1 MAERRDRYGNVLD
14 SSIAPRGDGN
24 GRGYDNGR
32 APRGGYDGDSSMSS
46 RLLRGDDRLRYAD
59 NYMPPNTPITPRPIG
74 YDGEESPITPGFNRY
89 YDGASSVGGH
99 PPVTPRTAGYDGAES
114 SMPSGTPR
122 TERFDSGPTYA
133 EARIPQAGRYD
144 PAESSMT
151 IGTPRTGRYGP
162 AEGSVAMGTPR
173 TAQFDT
179 AGTPVTM
186 GPPGAP
192 APGPYDNT
200 MSRGDYD
207 PEREREHERQMMERE
222 KYETERGMRPPP
234 GMEVA
239 RQSTEYLSSSGTS
252 TSSYLDISH
261 NYPTKG
267 WSFKTFF
274 RAPSEKKPKKRKSR
288 RVMRQSNSS
297 SSSLDGDLAYG
308 TGFLR
313 YRRKKAVRS
322 RDGRD
327 RELIR
332 YKSSKE
338 SLRETRP
345 PPSERRPT
353 TDAEILAVG
362 AGLAKLARDHNKLD
376 LKNGKKGRKSE
387 SGAGSGRNG
396 DRGLDSS
403 RVIPYETDPNDDEGW
418 ESASDDE
425 SEASVDSGLAFGGE
439 APAPA
444 KAPARRSFF
453 GGKKKHGPMTRKSSI
468 VDPRLFGPQNSLNG
482 ILDRPV
488 GYEEVQWESS
498 SDFGQQSYVSYS
510 DSPDERYGSD
520 RDRIGR
526 TQSVA
531 SGSQASLQQVFPIP
545 TSDPSRFDVARR
557 TVSEANSARPVPVPI
572 QQPQPIT
579 PVSQSVYNEPS
590 YVRSASGGILKSSS
604 NRQSLAGAAL
614 AGVAG
619 AAIGA
624 VLASSQ
630 KDDKNDAR
638 EDNKRETRREA
649 ESVASRR
656 EDDHRERRRAEE
668 EFSVS
673 EGSIAK
679 RRERNKDDRPERDE
693 KREQPREIERVKDDA
708 RSTTSNSSRDTTRD
722 SRRDDPDAAADERA
736 RRREARR
743 QERRDADRVSD
754 RYDDKR
760 SNVDSEVSAPPQPP
774 QPVNPFQY
782 QVEGSPVNEP
792 RAIHTQQEAPPTVVT
807 VDREPDFSRKSTSS
821 NKDTSK
827 VSRTDAGRDREVG
840 EEDRDRRYRDSERVL
855 HEAERIYEEAEHST
869 APIDA
874 VAIAAAAAA
883 VGAEGFRQSRAE
895 KRRGERRT
903 ESDDQNSKQGQK
915 SEIPEEEQHAMVM
928 AEADRAYREI
938 VMARKVAAEVRRS
951 RSPSP
956 EPSVINKYEVEEE
969 VEEPT
974 RIVTPPGMHDRKK
987 KGPYDAPNAD
997 FTLDYV
1003 MTPRDLK
1010 VYSIPAMRYKRD
1022 HADLEGPF
1030 MIRDPEAK
1038 LPRPLLNLIQPT
1050 PVPTPSPEKQ
1060 FASTRTNN
1068 VAARSE
1074 EREVDQRRTE
1084 KTVEP
1089 KSQERE
1095 QRHEQGSSRT
1105 EEVRSYDDRRSDRQG
1120 SRAQDREQPRE
1131 PVSYRPQ
1138 EEERGRRGSR
1148 PTPAVILGPRGDV
1161 IRAADVP
1168 VASPTQS
1175 TVSKGVTWG
1184 VNETKHFEVESPTD
1198 GREEF
1203 ISQPD
1208 GSEKSKSGNG
1218 WGAIAAGLT
1227 GAGVG
1232 AALASSSESAR
1243 DSKVTD
1249 DRDGPRKSRSDDKD
1263 RNNGPYEYRGVMVE
1277 PGTPDERPRRESPPK
1292 IGPKPIAAPS
1302 GHVPGAFDD
1311 DLDFTA
1317 TVAAGLQDTGFNP
1330 DLVIEDPTFRK
1341 RDSPAGSNEFVYQGP
1356 WAETVSDLQ
1365 DAPAADRGYVIGEV
1379 AETPKDWTSV
1389 SPAAEE
1395 QPSKPSKKE
1404 IWAGEEFRPMSEIII
1419 EEPEGYFD
1427 DAPRISNKEQR
1438 RREREA
1444 TKPPGLERDMSSFVE
1459 VDPVSP
1465 FADPPESYIEKPV
1478 EDTSRKSQESSRST
1492 RDDYAPEM
1500 SMSSSKK
1507 SNNRRSAR
1515 DEDDESPRGTNRR
1528 SLDSVNN
1535 YKNGEEFNPRDSKRD
1550 SGFEGGRST
1559 KSSRSSKE
1567 SLRNK
1572 NDQYDEVD
1580 PAQISLP
1587 QTSSSEENSYSSEE
1601 APPKLPRLDKEE
1613 RASSLPRSIMNE
1625 ERSSSLPR
1633 SIINDDFGF
1642 RRPKKLSRSSTVG
1655 DLEEH
1660 DFRRPRKLNRSST
1673 IDDLDDLKAVALAGI
1688 PGEGGDSRK
1697 EKRSGLF
1704 SFFSGRSGSGSR
1716 EDSSKLSRDDP
1727 DDVKKKKKKRS
1738 DSLGLIGRIGS
1749 PSQASSGLTQLS
1761 SAETNGQFTRMDS
1774 TTSLRKD
1781 KDGEK
1786 QGRPSSEGKKDSFLD
1801 NAGILGAGAGLAAG
1815 AVAVVAQHHQYANAA
1830 NENEKEIEI
1839 EKNENAN
1846 FGEPGK
1852 EENFDPEISEREF
1865 RPSIDPQY
1873 GDLLPLPPSG
1883 PVSPNVDSIDDLPEL
1898 PESRPTTPDS
1908 ERRTPKEK
1916 TPRSRRSLQETPLKT
1931 SSPSAVPLKFV
1942 MGNRSIS
1949 SSPVSTRSPQIAIP
1963 GSPNAESTTFPRPRS
1978 RPKSWDKDTKEY
1990 KPLYLLET
1998 NRRGSYVQPEEQMA
2012 SLPQL
2017 PPSRTSSQL
2026 DVANLPQS
2034 GFFDEEKLDLH
2045 RPSEDPLE
2053 PLSMGRTSPSSDD
2066 RAYKGSTPTAN
2077 TLKKDLAPS
2086 AEFKQDSSLTLET
2099 QKLFSDVSLDE
2110 NQTTSP
2116 DWVAQTIGAAALATA
2131 TGSIIASQIPSDGKQ
2146 LTSSPQDIARDD
2158 KSGYDN
2164 SPLSSTESHDIAAER
2179 EKALQALSGIS
2190 ESDNQTIMSIEDEV
2204 EPTEEF
2210 TLSKS
2215 QKKKDRKKAKA
2226 KALLAA
2232 AQDGGDDDVQVTQ
2245 AEVRPEPTP
2254 EMESVSTPIETH
2266 APEEFV
2272 TLSSMEKSNEG
2283 KAAVEDVDANAD
2295 VEPEP
2300 EYFLDSPVAVAH
2312 DDGAEAK
2319 SENVSSEQPAVIQES
2334 REVVDEP
2341 SVPVEEAVEEFSSP
2355 KSKKNKT
2362 FEPEPE
2368 AEQSVDMEV
2377 QEQVLTS
2384 EDKSS
2389 VLDDK
2394 VTEPQEQVPE
2404 DSNPQ
2409 EIENVEEPATPA
2421 AENDTFDELATMP
2434 MTPKSKKDKKRDKK
2448 KAKAAA
2454 AAAAAAAEI
2463 EAAESTPVP
2472 ETPVEERVPEI
2483 KQDVEPES
2491 IPIPESP
2498 SEERALEVEPESVTV
2513 PETSR
2518 EEPVHEVE
2526 VSNEED
2532 GKQIASESVPVS
2544 ETPIEEAKEIAPESI
2559 PIPETPTEERA
2570 QELELS
2576 NNEEKEHIAR
2586 ESVPIPE
2593 TPIEEAEEITHESTP
2608 IPIEEAKEIAPE
2620 SIPVPETLR
2629 EESPHEV
2636 ELSNIE
2642 ENEQIAPESI
2652 PIPESPIEEA
2662 KEIASESIPVPET
2675 PREEPVREVELSN
2688 EEEQKQIAPESTP
2701 VPIEEAKEIAP
2712 ESIPVPETP
2721 TEERAQEVEPEAAP
2735 KSPKLSADAD
2745 PEMLIQQKAVEIAPE
2760 FIPVLE
2766 TPTEERVQ
2774 EVEPQAAL
2782 ESPSRLSADAD
2793 TETSIQQEAQE
2804 VAPESIPVPETPIQE
2819 RTMEIIPEMSPEQ
2832 LEEPSTLN
2840 EPETTP
2846 LEKSATI
2853 ENTGDAVPINDD
2865 SVASPKSK
2873 KDREK
2878 AKKSR
2883 AVSPD
2888 SESQEPVVDA
2898 TPEESPS
2905 EPSSQNVVETPQE
2918 APEELFFEAV
2928 EDVVEPSQEAPEES
2942 LSKTVEEEAPKES
2955 LSNTVEEAA
2964 PEESFPNT
2972 IKEATPEES
2981 LSKTVEEEALE
2992 QSSSKTVE
3000 EEEAPEKS
3008 GSRTVEEQA
3017 PEESVSK
3024 TIEEEEAPEKSGSR
3038 TVEEQAPEE
3047 SVSKTIEEEAPEEP
3061 SSKTIE
3067 ETAQEAPASTEA
3079 SGDTPAPMSKKGK
3092 KKAKKAAA
3100 AAAALEAEAAQAA
3113 QAANDEIREPVADV
3127 ESNETLETAPVMEEI
3142 TQPEVSEPTVPLSPK
3157 KSKKK
3162 SKKNKAVEDQSP
3174 AQTQPEIASPAPE
3187 FEKPTP
3193 MIGPG
3198 GWPATPATP
3207 WTGAATE
3214 ISRSSDK
3221 DYFPPVETVLPVAAV
3236 GAAFIGAEL
3245 SKDDSLAQNKIGSEE
3260 RKRSGLSRSTTAEE
3274 LLDEAE
3280 KPQEVAEESVSK
3292 DLQEAKPDQLSLTR
3306 QLEAEFASNS
3316 QNGMKRD
3323 SAPQTPTEETNQ
3335 TFEELGQSAPVESQD
3350 IEASTTVEE
3359 KPEVIAES
3367 VHNENHLALANQ
3379 LEEQFEAASDK
3390 EEKIADE
3397 PQDDE
3402 LSSEPI
3408 ARDTVEPADLAISQ
3422 PGPIEESRDTDVSQ
3436 AEPIEAATIEP
3447 VEESENLATSKP
3459 EQIEETIEQ
3468 ATAVDPEAEFAP
3480 VNNTSE
3486 DDRKDKDAAIQ
3497 AENTLG
3503 ESTSA
3508 TDVTTEPI
3516 GQDEALTTTQ
3526 EAEVQNLVKIDA
3538 APLDS
3543 ITAETSAIIPEP
3555 ESQEQEK
3562 IDSAP
3567 VEFATTAPE
3576 PEAEIAFPEENA
3588 DEIKKKDNMV
3598 ESTPVEEIAQT
3609 AANEPEAQ
3617 IALLEEK
3624 TDEIKEKDNVVE
3636 PTPAEEIATSEV
3648 LDAPKSDDIVQQT
3661 TSEPVVASPG
3671 IELTLPTKMSKKD
3684 KKKKKQSNQLQDPVD
3699 DETKAK
3705 DISSVIGSSVAE
3717 SSSAPVEQ
3725 TISVPNNEPASK
3737 SIDPLAT
3744 PITPGYSSL
3753 LGPLSARR
3761 KGVLE
3766 MVQELGW
3773 GKKKNKPA
3781 EPETPIRPV
3790 TAPEASQLATVP
3802 ETPMEMPQSAVE
3814 SEPATTPSIEEEWAL
3829 PVKKTK
3835 KDKKKGKSV
3844 ATPEFTESLSAEP
3857 EQAETSVSREAEIQ
3871 EPEKPITQ
3879 DAETPATP
3887 IVGQSDA
3894 SESSGRRSM
3903 RDKEKRPSL
3912 QLFLSQEAAKA
3923 FRKPSVDGTPRV
3935 RSFSESESAFGRSA
3949 EPIVGKSTEAAV
3961 EPPTELVAERPVEN
3975 VSELVEPAAEKF
3987 AEPGVEQAVEQFS
4000 EPFVERSL
4008 EPGSNSMEPVVEQ
4021 LSEPVT
4027 EQSSEPIIEQP
4038 VIEQLSEPIS
4048 EQSSEPTVEQF
4059 SEPTIERTVG
4069 PASDPRE
4076 PIIEKPIEPTSE
4088 QFIEHPSESNIER
4101 SIEPITE
4108 TIVTAPVATQ
4118 DDVPETPSKKS
4129 KKDKKKKRKSLQAA
4143 ALAEASA
4150 LTGRTAENIVKE
4162 QEQQPVEAEPSIE
4175 KPIEPKVE
4183 IEPKSTLEVAANIPL
4198 PSESVL
4204 ESDTAVEEPSQSAE
4218 VEPESALEVAANI
4231 PLPSE
4236 TNPEPATNFDEP
4248 SLPVEVN
4255 PKPTR
4260 DIAEN
4265 ASIPSESISE
4275 PLASVDEPSLPAE
4288 AVAQEPQA
4296 IPEATSSQAPVIP
4309 ETQVEDEWALP
4320 TSKPKRSKKN
4330 KKGKGNAEVDV
4341 KEPVIREV
4349 EPEQSLSAEPVSE
4362 FVETKQGEEPISTVE
4377 DTVKPTLE
4385 RENVPVDEVLEQE
4398 PTVQEISQ
4406 EPESVS
4412 NFQES
4417 IPEVLTESNEL
4428 AHHEAVESSE
4438 IAPATAEQP
4447 LEESPEA
4454 KEPANLE
4461 VRENVEPASEVV
4473 PEPIQDFT
4481 PVSPK
4486 RSKKDR
4492 KKRKSVPATP
4502 SEERA
4507 NPVEVAAPAQ
4517 SMPIDP
4523 VFDAAHGT
4531 PGDPI
4536 VERTLEP
4543 INNDSQASEVQTTD
4557 AEVSRGF
4564 PANDFDPRES
4574 AHVTSLSANVD
4585 ALTDSSKNTEKFS
4598 TDPTVQ
4604 ELARV
4609 SQDAEQSHQAIVKP
4623 ASDRI
4628 QDVEESTFQ
4637 PVLDTPFE
4645 EHQPSEPVSR
4655 DVNEAPEVEPIVSS
4669 PKKSKKDKKKRK
4681 GKAVALVEEPL
4692 PENSSEMSGSG
4703 ISSQELQL
4711 GVLGE
4716 LRKKLAARNAA
4727 LAELASIPIPET
4739 PVEELSREIVSEEP
4753 KEEFKE
4759 EPANIPIPE
4768 TPSEEL
4774 PRDLAPETVNVV
4786 EQTPEDLE
4794 IQLSGVPIPETP
4806 VEATFHEITS
4816 EDVPVQEENTSEPTT
4831 WEEPANIPIPETPA
4845 EEASHE
4851 IAPEEASDRDLAPEQ
4866 VNFEEPASIP
4876 IPETPVEELS
4886 RDIVGEEETRT
4897 APEDI
4902 PIPGSPAEEEQAR
4915 ELEPEVEARDRT
4927 PEAEAIVH
4935 QDVSEKA
4942 DDVFES
4948 SPVNERMPEEE
4959 SEVPSEPMPSE
4970 SINESVPRSF
4980 GEFELVD
4987 RTRVAE
4993 PTVSEV
4999 ASEHEVPISVMT
5011 ESAEATPFQT
5021 PQNVPADAR
5030 ELPLMGED
5038 LPTLVED
5045 SSVLNEP
5052 FPETTQEPTENM
5064 TTGPRE
5070 ISLEEFKAMPIDEL
5084 STESPVV
5091 AKTQPIAATVE
5102 DVPEEDVMPAIVE
5115 MKDMP
5120 IEESLNVDAT
5130 PIEHEVKAMPIEELP
5145 KEASMPAEDK
5155 STSISNE
5162 RSADT
5167 KDRESGFFSP
5177 VQEISFT
5184 PQEANLGE
5192 PEIAKPV
5199 PAEITLDEFKA
5210 MPAEEAPTEAQQQTE
5225 DEEASISAKRSKKD
5239 KKKRKSSLSA
5249 PSEPEVPIVVSELPK
5264 DDLPTSEEPREL
5276 ALPLDTDVPD
5286 THTTSQ
5292 VPQVENVERIVSGHD
5307 IFGKSF
5313 KENKGKEV
5321 LRSDTESGP
5330 AYHAIA
5336 VSEPRDVEP
5345 GERVLTSP
5353 IPMRDTSI
5361 HVEPA
5366 TVPDTILHQPSSNSS
5381 KHSFERSSDSSP
5393 DLLRNTSKH
5402 DKRKRQATLDLAT
5415 PLEDRQRTFWADEI
5429 PEAEIVR
5436 SAPVIEDIGK
5446 DEFYSHIAS
5455 TTESAP
5461 ISDFSRPAKKGKK
5474 GTKRTSGNIE
5484 DFRPPI
5490 GEDMPKE
5497 KPMQELKE
5505 APAVAA
5511 TVSAIATAALLA
5523 SRNKRTGTEEFEE
5536 EDSQPA
5542 KKLSRKERK
5551 RPSIDNREPSD
5562 DKFDDAAPWEEKK
5575 PRAFEEVR
5583 RESHEGYDNRRGNE
5597 ELFVGRTIVPEPSP
5611 IDITRKPFGGLSKM
5625 APMDTIKTRPM
5636 TPPRNFTPENIAAVP
5651 IIKPE
5656 SPIQSPSPPR
5666 RSPPAHEP
5674 RGDLPEEY
5682 LTRPSRRELKD
5693 KTSKKP
5699 KNFGAAAPGLPMSIQ
5714 EALRATIVE
5723 MSNKGFVAEGSPP
5736 TSPSAQWASRSKSR
5750 SASVVAASDL
5760 PVRQEEV
5767 VERRSTL
5774 KAEDSNRDSAF
5785 GSDSPI
5791 PPQGG
5796 FQDTGYVRD
5805 SGVHLRDD
5813 SPSVRVRA
5821 PVSSSEA
5828 AIASMSWPTVDE
5840 EAGTV
5845 DLEHFQRPKVVDE
5858 FKHLDRGLDNL
5869 PSQKHIE
5876 EKDVDLQ
5883 RTSAIHGAQSAAERR
5898 RSRRRSSTVQSE
5910 SSEVNDKDVIRSQR
5924 LRAFPDRPQEMHD
5937 PSPVPAHRSITPE
5950 KGILKLQAMRMGSPE
5965 PELPQIERSEVRTPP
5980 NRTPPRPTEDKYRD
5994 FDPPKTPRTGERRY
6008 PVDNTTSIAAGAAIA
6023 AAGLG
6028 FASARRISQEN
6039 RPGSAQSQRSASNIS
6054 VNRMRTPNPLD
6065 ASQSPFLSDSAKTNR
6080 SFTPPLRRTARKI
6093 SGDLRSLR
6101 QQGNFDPAKE
6111 PDPALINTTGS
6122 TTSSNSANPTANE
6135 GRVRSKEMA
6144 DVYVSIANF

>member
-14 SSIAPRGDGN
+14 SSIAPRGNGN

-32 APRGGYDGDSSMSS
+32 APRGGYDGDSSMPG
-46 RLLRGDDRLRYAD
+46 RLLGDDRLRYAD
-59 NYMPPNTPITPRPIG
+59 NYMPPNTPITPRPLG

-89 YDGASSVGGH
+89 YDGASSVGGP

-114 SMPSGTPR
+114 SMSFGTPR
-122 TERFDSGPTYA
+122 TERFDNGPTYA

-207 PEREREHERQMMERE
+207 PERERGKERQMMMERE

-274 RAPSEKKPKKRKSR
+274 RAPSEKKPKKRRSK

-313 YRRKKAVRS
+313 YRRKKAVRA

-327 RELIR
+327 REIIR

-338 SLRETRP
+338 SLRETRSP
-345 PPSERRPT
+345 TSERRPT

-396 DRGLDSS
+396 GRGLDSS
-403 RVIPYETDPNDDEGW
+403 RAIPYETDPNDDEGW

-482 ILDRPV
+482 VLDRPV
-488 GYEEVQWESS
+488 GYEEVHWESS
-498 SDFGQQSYVSYS
+498 SDFGQESYVLYS
-510 DSPDERYGSD
+510 DSQDERYGSD

-531 SGSQASLQQVFPIP
+531 SGSQASLQHVFPVP

-630 KDDKNDAR
+630 RDDMNDAR
-638 EDNKRETRREA
+638 EDDKRESRREA

-656 EDDHRERRRAEE
+656 EDERRERRRAEE

-679 RRERNKDDRPERDE
+679 RREKNKDDRPERDE
-693 KREQPREIERVKDDA
+693 KREQTREIERVKDDA
-708 RSTTSNSSRDTTRD
+708 RSITSNSSRDTTRD
-722 SRRDDPDAAADERA
+722 SRRDDPDAAAEERA

-760 SNVDSEVSAPPQPP
+760 SNVESEVSAPPQPP

-782 QVEGSPVNEP
+782 QVEDSPVNEP
-792 RAIHTQQEAPPTVVT
+792 SQIHPQQGAAPTVVT
-807 VDREPDFSRKSTSS
+807 VDREPNFSRKSTSS

-827 VSRTDAGRDREVG
+827 VSRTDAGRDRG
-840 EEDRDRRYRDSERVL
+840 ADEEDRGRRYRDSERVL

-883 VGAEGFRQSRAE
+883 VGAEGLRQSRAE

-903 ESDDQNSKQGQK
+903 DADDQNSTPGQK

-1030 MIRDPEAK
+1030 MIRDPDAK

-1060 FASTRTNN
+1060 FASTKTNN

-1074 EREVDQRRTE
+1074 EREDDKRRTE
-1084 KTVEP
+1084 RKVEP

-1095 QRHEQGSSRT
+1095 QRREQVSSRT
-1105 EEVRSYDDRRSDRQG
+1105 EKERSYDDRWSDRQG

-1131 PVSYRPQ
+1131 PVSSRPQ

-1161 IRAADVP
+1161 IRAADAP
-1168 VASPTQS
+1168 VSSPTQS

-1203 ISQPD
+1203 NSQPD
-1208 GSEKSKSGNG
+1208 GSEKSRSGNG
-1218 WGAIAAGLT
+1218 WGAIAAGVM
-1227 GAGVG
+1227 GAGAG
-1232 AALASSSESAR
+1232 AVLASSSESAR

-1249 DRDGPRKSRSDDKD
+1249 DRDAPRKSRLDDRD
-1263 RNNGPYEYRGVMVE
+1263 RNQGPYEYRGVVVE

-1292 IGPKPIAAPS
+1292 IGPKPVTAPS

-1317 TVAAGLQDTGFNP
+1317 HVAAGLQDTGFNP
-1330 DLVIEDPTFRK
+1330 DLVIDDPAFRK
-1341 RDSPAGSNEFVYQGP
+1341 RDSPAGSNEFVYKGP

-1365 DAPAADRGYVIGEV
+1365 DAPATDRGYVIGEV

-1395 QPSKPSKKE
+1395 EPSKPTKKE
-1404 IWAGEEFRPMSEIII
+1404 RWAGEEFTPMSEIII

-1427 DAPRISNKEQR
+1427 EAPRISNKEQR

-1465 FADPPESYIEKPV
+1465 FADPPQSYIEQPV
-1478 EDTSRKSQESSRST
+1478 EDTPRKSQESSRST
-1492 RDDYAPEM
+1492 RDNYDPEIAP
-1500 SMSSSKK
+1500 SLKK
-1507 SNNRRSAR
+1507 KLNNRSSAR

-1528 SLDSVNN
+1528 SLDSVQSF
-1535 YKNGEEFNPRDSKRD
+1535 KNGEEFNPRDSKRD
-1550 SGFEGGRST
+1550 SGFEGGRSS

-1587 QTSSSEENSYSSEE
+1587 QTSSEENSYSSEE

-1613 RASSLPRSIMNE
+1613 RTSSLPRSIMNE

-1633 SIINDDFGF
+1633 SIKNDDVGF
-1642 RRPKKLSRSSTVG
+1642 RRPKKLSRSSTLG

-1673 IDDLDDLKAVALAGI
+1673 IDDLDDLKAVAMAGI
-1688 PGEGGDSRK
+1688 PEEGGDSKK
-1697 EKRSGLF
+1697 ERRTGGLF
-1704 SFFSGRSGSGSR
+1704 SFFGGSRSGSGSR

-1749 PSQASSGLTQLS
+1749 PSQATSGLTQVS

-1774 TTSLRKD
+1774 TTGLQ

-1786 QGRPSSEGKKDSFLD
+1786 QGSKSSEAKKDSFLD

-1830 NENEKEIEI
+1830 NENENEIEI
-1839 EKNENAN
+1839 EQNENEN
-1846 FGEPGK
+1846 LGEPGR
-1852 EENFDPEISEREF
+1852 EENFDLEISEREF

-1883 PVSPNVDSIDDLPEL
+1883 PVSPIVDAIDDLPEL

-1949 SSPVSTRSPQIAIP
+1949 SSPVSTRAPQIAIP
-1963 GSPNAESTTFPRPRS
+1963 GSPNAESTTFSRPKS

-1998 NRRGSYVQPEEQMA
+1998 NRRGSYVQPEEQIA

-2034 GFFDEEKLDLH
+2034 GVFDEEKLDLH

-2053 PLSMGRTSPSSDD
+2053 PLSMARTSPSSDD
-2066 RAYKGSTPTAN
+2066 RAYKVSTPTAN

-2099 QKLFSDVSLDE
+2099 QKLFSHVSPHA
-2110 NQTTSP
+2110 NQTSSP
-2116 DWVAQTIGAAALATA
+2116 DLVAQTIGAAALATA
-2131 TGSIIASQIPSDGKQ
+2131 TGSLIASQISSDDKQ

-2158 KSGYDN
+2158 KSGHDN
-2164 SPLSSTESHDIAAER
+2164 SPLSSSESHDIAAER
-2179 EKALQALSGIS
+2179 EKALLTLSGIS
-2190 ESDNQTIMSIEDEV
+2190 EPDNQTIMSIEDEV

-2232 AQDGGDDDVQVTQ
+2232 AQDDGGDDVQVAQ
-2245 AEVRPEPTP
+2245 AEVRPELTP
-2254 EMESVSTPIETH
+2254 EMESVFTPIETH
-2266 APEEFV
+2266 AFEEF
-2272 TLSSMEKSNEG
+2272 TTQDSMEKKSNKG
-2283 KAAVEDVDANAD
+2283 KAAAEDVDVDATA
-2295 VEPEP
+2295 EPEP
-2300 EYFLDSPVAVAH
+2300 ESFLDSPVAIAR
-2312 DDGAEAK
+2312 DDVAEAK
-2319 SENVSSEQPAVIQES
+2319 SENVSSEQPTVIEES
-2334 REVVDEP
+2334 R
-2341 SVPVEEAVEEFSSP
+2341 EAVEEPLAPVEEPVEEFLSP
-2355 KSKKNKT
+2355 KSKKNKKKGKNISS

-2368 AEQSVDMEV
+2368 TEQPADMEV
-2377 QEQVLTS
+2377 QEPAPTTS
-2384 EDKSS
+2384 ENKSL
-2389 VLDDK
+2389 VLDDN

-2404 DSNPQ
+2404 NSNTR
-2409 EIENVEEPATPA
+2409 EIENLEEPATPA
-2421 AENDTFDELATMP
+2421 AENDTFDELAMMP
-2434 MTPKSKKDKKRDKK
+2434 LTPKSKKDKKRDRK

-2454 AAAAAAAEI
+2454 AAAAAEKEM
-2463 EAAESTPVP
+2463 EAAESTPIP
-2472 ETPVEERVPEI
+2472 ETPVQEQAPEI
-2483 KQDVEPES
+2483 QQDVEPES
-2491 IPIPESP
+2491 VPVPESP
-2498 SEERALEVEPESVTV
+2498 SEERALEVEPEFVSLS
-2513 PETSR
+2513 ETPR
-2518 EEPVHEVE
+2518 EESVHEVE
-2526 VSNEED
+2526 PVS
-2532 GKQIASESVPVS
+2532 IPVS
-2544 ETPIEEAKEIAPESI
+2544 ETPTEEPIHKVELSSEEENVQIAPESVPVPETPVEEAKEITPESI
-2559 PIPETPTEERA
+2559 PVPETPTEERA
-2570 QELELS
+2570 QE
-2576 NNEEKEHIAR
+2576 
-2586 ESVPIPE
+2586 
-2593 TPIEEAEEITHESTP
+2593 
-2608 IPIEEAKEIAPE
+2608 
-2620 SIPVPETLR
+2620 
-2629 EESPHEV
+2629 V
-2636 ELSNIE
+2636 EL
-2642 ENEQIAPESI
+2642 P
-2652 PIPESPIEEA
+2652 
-2662 KEIASESIPVPET
+2662 
-2675 PREEPVREVELSN
+2675 N
-2688 EEEQKQIAPESTP
+2688 EEETKQIAPESVPVSETPVEEAKEITPESTP
-2701 VPIEEAKEIAP
+2701 VPFEEAQEIAP

-2721 TEERAQEVEPEAAP
+2721 TEERAQEVELSNEEERKQIAPASVTVHEDPVEETKEIAPESISVPDTPTEERALEVEPEVASEFP
-2735 KSPKLSADAD
+2735 SKFSADAD
-2745 PEMLIQQKAVEIAPE
+2745 PETL
-2760 FIPVLE
+2760 
-2766 TPTEERVQ
+2766 
-2774 EVEPQAAL
+2774 
-2782 ESPSRLSADAD
+2782 
-2793 TETSIQQEAQE
+2793 IQQEAQE
-2804 VAPESIPVPETPIQE
+2804 IAPESIPMPESPIEE
-2819 RTMEIIPEMSPEQ
+2819 RTAELIPEMSPEKS
-2832 LEEPSTLN
+2832 EEPSTLD
-2840 EPETTP
+2840 EPEPTSLETP
-2846 LEKSATI
+2846 API
-2853 ENTGDAVPINDD
+2853 GNTDDAVPINDD
-2865 SVASPKSK
+2865 LVASPKSK
-2873 KDREK
+2873 KDRKK
-2878 AKKSR
+2878 ARKNR
-2883 AVSPD
+2883 AVSLD
-2888 SESQEPVVDA
+2888 SESQEPVVEA
-2898 TPEESPS
+2898 
-2905 EPSSQNVVETPQE
+2905 EPSSQNVVEPPQE
-2918 APEELFFEAV
+2918 ALEPFYETV
-2928 EDVVEPSQEAPEES
+2928 ENVVEPSQNAPEASFSKAVDGTTPEEPVSETVEEQAPEDPFSKSVEEEAPKESFYKAIEEQAPEEPS
-2942 LSKTVEEEAPKES
+2942 SKVVEEQALEESFSKTIEEEAPKES
-2955 LSNTVEEAA
+2955 LSEPVEEAVQ
-2964 PEESFPNT
+2964 
-2972 IKEATPEES
+2972 EATTP
-2981 LSKTVEEEALE
+2981 A
-2992 QSSSKTVE
+2992 
-3000 EEEAPEKS
+3000 
-3008 GSRTVEEQA
+3008 
-3017 PEESVSK
+3017 
-3024 TIEEEEAPEKSGSR
+3024 
-3038 TVEEQAPEE
+3038 
-3047 SVSKTIEEEAPEEP
+3047 EP
-3061 SSKTIE
+3061 
-3067 ETAQEAPASTEA
+3067 TE
-3079 SGDTPAPMSKKGK
+3079 DTPAPLSKKGK

-3100 AAAALEAEAAQAA
+3100 AAAALEEEATNEQ
-3113 QAANDEIREPVADV
+3113 IREPVADV
-3127 ESNETLETAPVMEEI
+3127 ESNETLETAPVVEEVI
-3142 TQPEVSEPTVPLSPK
+3142 QPEISEPVVPLSPK

-3162 SKKNKAVEDQSP
+3162 SKKNKALEDQSST
-3174 AQTQPEIASPAPE
+3174 QVQPEIASLVPE

-3193 MIGPG
+3193 MVGPG
-3198 GWPATPATP
+3198 GWPVTPATP
-3207 WTGAATE
+3207 WTGATAE

-3221 DYFPPVETVLPVAAV
+3221 DYFPPAETVLPAAAV

-3245 SKDDSLAQNKIGSEE
+3245 SKDDSLAQDKIGSEE

-3274 LLDEAE
+3274 LHDEAE
-3280 KPQEVAEESVSK
+3280 SPQDVAEDSTSKDLIEEAKPDRFSLDRQLPAESVSK
-3292 DLQEAKPDQLSLTR
+3292 
-3306 QLEAEFASNS
+3306 S
-3316 QNGMKRD
+3316 QNDVKRD
-3323 SAPQTPTEETNQ
+3323 SAPQTPTEETIQ
-3335 TFEELGQSAPVESQD
+3335 AFEDLEQSAPVESQD
-3350 IEASTTVEE
+3350 LEASATVEE
-3359 KPEVIAES
+3359 KPDVITES
-3367 VHNENHLALANQ
+3367 VQDENQLALANQ
-3379 LEEQFEAASDK
+3379 SKEQFEAASGK
-3390 EEKIADE
+3390 EEKSADE
-3397 PQDDE
+3397 PQVDE
-3402 LSSEPI
+3402 LSSKPV
-3408 ARDTVEPADLAISQ
+3408 ARDIVEPADLAISQ
-3422 PGPIEESRDTDVSQ
+3422 PGPIEESRDTRVSQ
-3436 AEPIEAATIEP
+3436 PEPIGAATIEL
-3447 VEESENLATSKP
+3447 VDESENLTTSQP
-3459 EQIEETIEQ
+3459 EQTEETIEQ
-3468 ATAVDPEAEFAP
+3468 ATAVEPETEFAP
-3480 VNNTSE
+3480 VNNTLE
-3486 DDRKDKDAAIQ
+3486 NGRKEKEPAIQ
-3497 AENTLG
+3497 TEETIG

-3508 TDVTTEPI
+3508 TDAATEPI
-3516 GQDEALTTTQ
+3516 GQDETPTITQ
-3526 EAEVQNLVKIDA
+3526 EPEMQDAVKIDV

-3543 ITAETSAIIPEP
+3543 ITAETPANIPQLDN
-3555 ESQEQEK
+3555 QEQEK
-3562 IDSAP
+3562 IDGAP
-3567 VEFATTAPE
+3567 VETAAAAPAPE
-3576 PEAEIAFPEENA
+3576 AEAEIAFPEEKA
-3588 DEIKKKDNMV
+3588 
-3598 ESTPVEEIAQT
+3598 
-3609 AANEPEAQ
+3609 
-3617 IALLEEK
+3617 
-3624 TDEIKEKDNVVE
+3624 DEIKEKDNVVE
-3636 PTPAEEIATSEV
+3636 PTPVKEIAQTAATEPEAQIALPDEKTDEIKEKDNLMESTPAEETATSEV
-3648 LDAPKSDDIVQQT
+3648 LDAPKSDDIIQPT
-3661 TSEPVVASPG
+3661 TSEPIVASPE
-3671 IELTLPTKMSKKD
+3671 IELTLPTKKSKKD
-3684 KKKKKQSNQLQDPVD
+3684 KKKKKQSSQLQDPAD

-3705 DISSVIGSSVAE
+3705 DISSVIESSAAE
-3717 SSSAPVEQ
+3717 LSSAPVEQ
-3725 TISVPNNEPASK
+3725 TISVPNNEPASR
-3737 SIDPLAT
+3737 SVDPLAT
-3744 PITPGYSSL
+3744 PLTPGFSSL

-3790 TAPEASQLATVP
+3790 TAPEASQLPTVP
-3802 ETPMEMPQSAVE
+3802 ETPMEMPKSMVE
-3814 SEPATTPSIEEEWAL
+3814 SEPATTPTIEEELAL

-3857 EQAETSVSREAEIQ
+3857 EQAETSVSRETEVQ

-3879 DAETPATP
+3879 DVETPPTP
-3887 IVGQSDA
+3887 IVEQSDA
-3894 SESSGRRSM
+3894 PESSGRRSM

-3912 QLFLSQEAAKA
+3912 QSFLSQEAAKA
-3923 FRKPSVDGTPRV
+3923 FRKPSLDGTPRV
-3935 RSFSESESAFGRSA
+3935 RSFSESESAFGRST
-3949 EPIVGKSTEAAV
+3949 EPIVGRSIESAV
-3961 EPPTELVAERPVEN
+3961 ERPAEPVVERTVEN
-3975 VSELVEPAAEKF
+3975 VSEPAIEKSVES
-3987 AEPGVEQAVEQFS
+3987 GVEQAVEQAS
-4000 EPFVERSL
+4000 EPT
-4008 EPGSNSMEPVVEQ
+4008 VEQ
-4021 LSEPVT
+4021 SIKPVSDSTEPVT
-4027 EQSSEPIIEQP
+4027 EQPSEHVIEQTSEPTIEQSSEPTIEQPIIEQSVIKQP
-4038 VIEQLSEPIS
+4038 VIEQPSEPII
-4048 EQSSEPTVEQF
+4048 EQSSEPTVERTIA
-4059 SEPTIERTVG
+4059 PTYDSI
-4069 PASDPRE
+4069 E

-4088 QFIEHPSESNIER
+4088 QLIEASSESNIER
-4101 SIEPITE
+4101 SIEPVTETIVEQSPEPNIERSVEPIRE
-4108 TIVTAPVATQ
+4108 TIVTAPVNNQ

-4129 KKDKKKKRKSLQAA
+4129 RKDKKKKRKSLQAA

-4150 LTGRTAENIVKE
+4150 PTGTTAENIVKE
-4162 QEQQPVEAEPSIE
+4162 QEQQPIEPELRIE
-4175 KPIEPKVE
+4175 KSTEPEVE
-4183 IEPKSTLEVAANIPL
+4183 IEPKSTLETAASIPI

-4204 ESDTAVEEPSQSAE
+4204 ESASNVDEPSQSAE
-4218 VEPESALEVAANI
+4218 VEHESALEIAANT

-4236 TNPEPATNFDEP
+4236 SIPETATNFHEP
-4248 SLPVEVN
+4248 SLPFEGN
-4255 PKPTR
+4255 LEPTR

-4265 ASIPSESISE
+4265 APIPSEPISE
-4275 PLASVDEPSLPAE
+4275 PPASVDEHSLPAE
-4288 AVAQEPQA
+4288 AVAEEPQA
-4296 IPEATSSQAPVIP
+4296 IPEATSSQAPVVT
-4309 ETQVEDEWALP
+4309 ETQAEDEWALP
-4320 TSKPKRSKKN
+4320 TSEPKKSKKN
-4330 KKGKGNAEVDV
+4330 KKGRGKAEVDV
-4341 KEPVIREV
+4341 KEPALREL
-4349 EPEQSLSAEPVSE
+4349 EPEQSLPTEPLSESVDAKQEEEPVS
-4362 FVETKQGEEPISTVE
+4362 TAE
-4377 DTVKPTLE
+4377 DTFKPTLE
-4385 RENVPVDEVLEQE
+4385 REYVPVDEVLEQE
-4398 PTVQEISQ
+4398 PTVQEITQ
-4406 EPESVS
+4406 EPKSIS
-4412 NFQES
+4412 NVQEPTS
-4417 IPEVLTESNEL
+4417 EVLTESNEP
-4428 AHHEAVESSE
+4428 AHHEVIGSSE

-4454 KEPANLE
+4454 KEPAKLE
-4461 VRENVEPASEVV
+4461 VRENFESASVIT

-4517 SMPIDP
+4517 SMPADP
-4523 VFDAAHGT
+4523 IFDAVHGT
-4531 PGDPI
+4531 HGGPI
-4536 VERTLEP
+4536 FERTLESV
-4543 INNDSQASEVQTTD
+4543 NNDSQASEVQTTD
-4557 AEVSRGF
+4557 AEASREI
-4564 PANDFDPRES
+4564 PTNDFDPRES
-4574 AHVTSLSANVD
+4574 AHLTSPSANID

-4598 TDPTVQ
+4598 TDTTVQ

-4609 SQDAEQSHQAIVKP
+4609 SQDTEQSHQANVEP

-4628 QDVEESTFQ
+4628 QDVEESTSQ
-4637 PVLDTPFE
+4637 PVLNIPFE
-4645 EHQPSEPVSR
+4645 EQPPSEPFSR

-4681 GKAVALVEEPL
+4681 AKAIALAEEPIAA
-4692 PENSSEMSGSG
+4692 NSSEMASIPG
-4703 ISSQELQL
+4703 IPREALQL

-4727 LAELASIPIPET
+4727 LAEEPASIPIPET
-4739 PVEELSREIVSEEP
+4739 PVEEVTREIVSEEP
-4753 KEEFKE
+4753 QEEFKE

-4774 PRDLAPETVNVV
+4774 PRDLAPETVNV
-4786 EQTPEDLE
+4786 EERTPDDLE
-4794 IQLSGVPIPETP
+4794 IHLSGVPIPETP
-4806 VEATFHEITS
+4806 VEETSREITS
-4816 EDVPVQEENTSEPTT
+4816 KDVPVHEENTSEPTT
-4831 WEEPANIPIPETPA
+4831 WEEPANIPIPETPG
-4845 EEASHE
+4845 EDASLE
-4851 IAPEEASDRDLAPEQ
+4851 IAPEEVFDRESAPEQ
-4866 VNFEEPASIP
+4866 VNFKEPASIP

-4886 RDIVGEEETRT
+4886 RDMVGDEEIRT

-4902 PIPGSPAEEEQAR
+4902 PIPESPVEEQAR
-4915 ELEPEVEARDRT
+4915 EFEPEVEAR
-4927 PEAEAIVH
+4927 
-4935 QDVSEKA
+4935 
-4942 DDVFES
+4942 
-4948 SPVNERMPEEE
+4948 ERMPEPEPVVHQDASEQVDDGFEPSPMMERRPEKE
-4959 SEVPSEPMPSE
+4959 SGVPSE
-4970 SINESVPRSF
+4970 SISSESIDEAAPRAF

-4999 ASEHEVPISVMT
+4999 ASEDEVPTSVMT

-5021 PQNVPADAR
+5021 PQNLPADAR
-5030 ELPLMGED
+5030 GLPLMNED
-5038 LPTLVED
+5038 LSTLVED
-5045 SSVLNEP
+5045 VSVRNEP
-5052 FPETTQEPTENM
+5052 FSENTQEPTENM

-5070 ISLEEFKAMPIDEL
+5070 ISLEEFKAMPIDEQ
-5084 STESPVV
+5084 STESSMA
-5091 AKTQPIAATVE
+5091 AKTEPLAVAIE
-5102 DVPEEDVMPAIVE
+5102 DVPEEDFVPAIVE

-5120 IEESLNVDAT
+5120 IEESLNAEAT

-5162 RSADT
+5162 KYADI

-5184 PQEANLGE
+5184 PQQANLGE

-5210 MPAEEAPTEAQQQTE
+5210 MPAEEAPKEVQQQTE
-5225 DEEASISAKRSKKD
+5225 VEEASISAKRSKKD
-5239 KKKRKSSLSA
+5239 TKKRKSILSA

-5264 DDLPTSEEPREL
+5264 DDLPTSEEPTEL

-5292 VPQVENVERIVSGHD
+5292 VPQVEKDERIVPGHD

-5313 KENKGKEV
+5313 KEKKGKEV

-5330 AYHAIA
+5330 AHPAVA

-5345 GERVLTSP
+5345 GDRLLTSP
-5353 IPMRDTSI
+5353 IPMRDTTI
-5361 HVEPA
+5361 RVEPA
-5366 TVPDTILHQPSSNSS
+5366 TEPDTILHQPSSNSS
-5381 KHSFERSSDSSP
+5381 KHSFEQSSDSSP
-5393 DLLRNTSKH
+5393 DLTRNVSKH

-5415 PLEDRQRTFWADEI
+5415 PMDDRQRTFWADEI

-5455 TTESAP
+5455 TTENAP

-5474 GTKRTSGNIE
+5474 GTRRPSGNID

-5490 GEDMPKE
+5490 GEDRPKE
-5497 KPMQELKE
+5497 EPMQELKE

-5562 DKFDDAAPWEEKK
+5562 DKLGGAAPWEEKK
-5575 PRAFEEVR
+5575 PRAFEEAS
-5583 RESHEGYDNRRGNE
+5583 RERHERHDNRRGNE
-5597 ELFVGRTIVPEPSP
+5597 ELFVGRTILPDPST
-5611 IDITRKPFGGLSKM
+5611 IDITRKPFGGLPKV

-5682 LTRPSRRELKD
+5682 LTKPSRRELKD

-5699 KNFGAAAPGLPMSIQ
+5699 KNFGAPPGHLPMSIQ

-5723 MSNKGFVAEGSPP
+5723 MSNKGIVAEGSPP
-5736 TSPSAQWASRSKSR
+5736 TSPSAQWASRSKPR
-5750 SASVVAASDL
+5750 SASVVATSEL
-5760 PVRQEEV
+5760 PVRREES

-5805 SGVHLRDD
+5805 SGVHMRDD

-5828 AIASMSWPTVDE
+5828 AIASMSWPIVDE

-5845 DLEHFQRPKVVDE
+5845 DLERFQRPKVVDE
-5858 FKHLDRGLDNL
+5858 FKHLDRGLDSL
-5869 PSQKHIE
+5869 PSQKPTE
-5876 EKDVDLQ
+5876 EKDVDLH
-5883 RTSAIHGAQSAAERR
+5883 RTSAIHGAHSKEDRR

-5910 SSEVNDKDVIRSQR
+5910 NSDVNEKDVIRSQR

-5994 FDPPKTPRTGERRY
+5994 FDPPKTPRTGDRKY
-6008 PVDNTTSIAAGAAIA
+6008 TLDSTTSIAAGAAIA

-6039 RPGSAQSQRSASNIS
+6039 REYRPGSAQSQRSASNIS

-6101 QQGNFDPAKE
+6101 QQGNFDPDKE
-6111 PDPALINTTGS
+6111 PDLAFINTAGS
-6122 TTSSNSANPTANE
+6122 TTSTNSANPTANE

-6144 DVYVSIANF
+6144 DVYVSVANF